1 MILIILASGL
11 GKRLKGKTNKIPK
24 CLVKVNGKPIIGYM
38 EKFIDCFDKVFVV
51 AGYKANQLEKH
62 FKNKKVKVIYNKN
75 YNSTNMVHS
84 IFCASKYINRDV
96 VISYSDII
104 FDYSIFNLLKRK
116 KLNLMPVK
124 KNWLKIWRK
133 RMHYN
138 KIKNDAENL
147 TSKGN
152 KLINIGEK
160 IYKKFPKYQFM
171 GLIKIIYKDFK
182 WMKKYY
188 NKINDKKI
196 DFTSFINLILKEK
209 KIDIY
214 CVKTNKFWLEIDNM
228 ADLNLA
234 KKLVKKIN

>member
-1 MILIILASGL
+1 
-11 GKRLKGKTNKIPK
+11 
-24 CLVKVNGKPIIGYM
+24 
-38 EKFIDCFDKVFVV
+38 
-51 AGYKANQLEKH
+51 
-62 FKNKKVKVIYNKN
+62 
-75 YNSTNMVHS
+75 
-84 IFCASKYINRDV
+84 
-96 VISYSDII
+96 
-104 FDYSIFNLLKRK
+104 
-116 KLNLMPVK
+116 
-124 KNWLKIWRK
+124 
-133 RMHYN
+133 
-138 KIKNDAENL
+138 
-147 TSKGN
+147 
-152 KLINIGEK
+152 
-160 IYKKFPKYQFM
+160 M